1 MIPSLPPV
9 SWTTTRIFSFG
20 FAPRGWATC
29 NGQLMP
35 INQNQALFSV
45 LGTTFG
51 GNGTTTFA
59 LPNLQGRVPMHT
71 STAYPLGDAG
81 GEDAHHLTTAEMP
94 GHTHQVNASAA
105 RATAHNVVGNVW
117 AATST
122 NQYATG
128 TYIEHAAGAH
138 GKHTAYLDS
147 ASVARK
153 FGSGTFERSA
163 FAQRSAATEERETE
177 AVNFNP

>member
-1 MIPSLPPV
+1 MATPYLGEL
-9 SWTTTRIFSFG
+9 RIFSFG

-35 INQNQALFSV
+35 INQNQALFSI

-59 LPNLQGRVPMHT
+59 LPNLQGRVPMHA
-71 STAYPLGDAG
+71 SSAYPLGEAG
-81 GEDAHHLTTAEMP
+81 GEDAHELTTAEIP

-105 RATAHNVVGNVW
+105 RATTHKIIGNVW

-128 TYIEHAAGAH
+128 AATTTLIPGSIAN
-138 GKHTAYLDS
+138 T
-147 ASVARK
+147 
-153 FGSGTFERSA
+153 GSGKAHENRPPTLGLNICIAIAGIFPSRS
-163 FAQRSAATEERETE
+163 
-177 AVNFNP
+177 